1 VGSTT
6 QVGGCSCKKPMSLL
20 VKNIIRFILFILVQV
35 YVLSQI
41 PPLHQ
46 FISPYL
52 YFLFILWLPFTTS
65 RFSLLLVSFLLGIT
79 LDYFLGTP
87 GLHAAP
93 CVLVAY
99 LRPFLINIL
108 ISQEGA
114 ELNYA
119 EPSIKSMGF
128 APYSLYVLVFTFIH
142 HFYLVLIEWLHFGNF
157 LYFIGKVTATTGVSL
172 LLIFITEM
180 LFFRKQKFRT
190 NTA

>member
-1 VGSTT
+1 
-6 QVGGCSCKKPMSLL
+6 MSQL
-20 VKNIIRFILFILVQV
+20 VKNTIRFIMFILVQV
-35 YVLSQI
+35 YVLNQI

-52 YFLFILWLPFTTS
+52 YFLYILWLPFS
-65 RFSLLLVSFLLGIT
+65 IPRFGLLVVAFFFGLC
-79 LDYFLGTP
+79 LDYFTGTP

-93 CVLVAY
+93 CVLIAY
-99 LRPFLINIL
+99 LRPFLINVL

-119 EPSIKSMGF
+119 EPSIKSMGL

-142 HFYLVLIEWLHFGNF
+142 HFYLVLIEWLSFGNI
-157 LYFIGKVTATTGVSL
+157 LYFLGKVTATTGISL
-172 LLIFITEM
+172 LLIAICEM

>member
-1 VGSTT
+1 
-6 QVGGCSCKKPMSLL
+6 MSLL
-20 VKNIIRFILFILVQV
+20 VKNIFRFILFILVQV
-35 YVLSQI
+35 YVLSQV

-46 FISPYL
+46 FITPYL
-52 YFLFILWLPFTTS
+52 YFLFILWLPFTIS
-65 RFSLLLVSFLLGIT
+65 RFNLLLVSFLFGIT
-79 LDYFLGTP
+79 LDYFLSTP

-93 CVLVAY
+93 CVLIAY

-108 ISQEGA
+108 MSKEGA

-119 EPSIKSMGF
+119 EPSIKSLGV
-128 APYSLYVLVFTFIH
+128 APYGLYVFVFTFIH

-157 LYFIGKVTATTGVSL
+157 LYFIGKVTATTVISL

-190 NTA
+190 NVA

>member
-1 VGSTT
+1 
-6 QVGGCSCKKPMSLL
+6 MSLL
-20 VKNIIRFILFILVQV
+20 VKNIIRFILFILIQV

-46 FISPYL
+46 FITPYL
-52 YFLFILWLPFTTS
+52 YFLFILWLPFNIS
-65 RFSLLLVSFLLGIT
+65 RFSLLLVSFMLGIT

-142 HFYLVLIEWLHFGNF
+142 HFYLVLIEWLQFGNF
-157 LYFIGKVTATTGVSL
+157 LYFLGKVTATTGVSL